1 MSQDFGGMD
10 FANPLT
16 SDNVLQ
22 DFDFASFLHEDNDPT
37 TFDFNPANFTI
48 DAGGEI
54 TAD

>member
-1 MSQDFGGMD
+1 MD

-22 DFDFASFLHEDNDPT
+22 DFDFDSFLHEDGDPSA
-37 TFDFNPANFTI
+37 FDFNPATFTME
-48 DAGGEI
+48 GGEI